1 MWFALTH
8 PRLPKIVLEVEEAW
22 MAPSDA
28 AARIFPGGLSLD
40 VERLGARCA
49 ACGVG
54 ERVHMRL
61 QPARRSIRGA
71 TFGSRW
77 AVLHSESDRETSTSC
92 DARFAASVALGDLPG
107 PMWFALTHPRL
118 PKIVLEVEEAWMAP
132 SDAAARIFPGGLSL
146 DVERLGARCAAC
158 GVGERVHMRLQPAR
172 RSIRGATFGS
182 RWAVLHSES
191 DRETSTSCD
200 ARFAA
205 SVALG
210 DLPGPMWFALTH
222 PRLPKIVL
230 EVEEAWMAPSDA
242 AARIF
247 PGGLSLD
254 VERLGA
260 RCAACGVG
268 ERVHMRLQPARRSIR
283 GATFGSRWAVLHSE
297 SDRETS
303 TSCDARFAA
312 SVALGDLPGPMWFA
326 LTHPR
331 LPKIVLEVEEAW
343 MAPSDAAARIF
354 PGGLSLDVE
363 RLGARCAACGVGER
377 VHMRLQPARR
387 SIRGATFGSRWAVL
401 HSESDRET
409 STSCDARFA
418 ASVALGDLLGPM
430 WFALTH
436 PRLPKIV
443 LEVEEA
449 WMAPSDAAARIFPGG
464 LSLDVERL
472 GARCAACG
480 VGERVHMRLQ
490 PARRSI
496 RGATFGSRWAVLH
509 SESDRETS
517 TSCDARF
524 AASVALGDLLGPM
537 WFALTHPRLPKIV
550 LEVEEAWM
558 APSDAAARIFP
569 GGLSLD
575 VERLGARCAACGV
588 GERVHMRL
596 QPARRSI
603 RGATFGSRW
612 AVLHSESDRETTAT
626 LVLLLRWHS
635 ATFWG
640 RCGSHSRIQ
649 RLPKIV
655 LEVEEAWMAPSDAA
669 ARIFPGGLSLDVERL
684 GARCAA
690 CGVGERVHMRL
701 QPARRSIRGATFGS
715 RWAVLHSES
724 DRETS
729 TSCDARFAASVALGD
744 LPGPMWFALTHPRLP
759 KIVLEVEEA
768 WMAPSDAAA
777 RIFPGGLS
785 LDVERLGARC
795 AACGVGERVHM
806 RLQPARR
813 SIRGATFGSRW
824 AVLHSESDRETSTS
838 CDARFAA
845 SVALGDLPGPMWF
858 ALTHPR
864 LPKIVLEVEE
874 AWMAPSDAAA
884 RIFPGG
890 LSLDVERLGARCA
903 ACGVGERVHM
913 RLQPARRSI
922 RGATFGSRWA
932 VLHSESDRETSTSC
946 DARFAASV
954 ALGDLPGPMWFA
966 LTHPRLPKIV
976 LEVEEAWM
984 APSDAAARIFPGG
997 LSLDVERLGARCAA
1011 CGVGERVHMRLQP
1024 ARRSIRGA
1032 TFGSR
1037 WAVLHSESDRETST
1051 SCDARFAA
1059 SVALGDLPGPMW
1071 FALTHPRLP
1080 KIVLEVEEAWMAPSD
1095 AAARIFPGGLS
1106 LDVERL
1112 GARCAACGVGERVH
1126 MRLQPARR
1134 SIRGAT
1140 FGSRWAVLHSES
1152 DRETSTS
1159 CDARFAASVALG
1171 DLPGPMWFA
1180 LTHPRLPKIVLEVE
1194 EAWMAPSDAA
1204 ARIFPGGLSLDVER
1218 LGARCA
1224 ACGVGERVHMRLQ
1237 PARRSIRGATFGSR
1251 WAVLHSESDRETS
1264 TSCDARFAASVALGD
1279 LLGPMWFALTH
1290 PRLPKIVLEVEEA
1303 WMAPSDAAARIFPGG
1318 LSLDVERLGARCA
1331 ACGVGE
1337 RVHMRLQPA
1346 RRSIRGATFGSRW
1359 AVLHSESDR
1368 ETTATLVLLLRWHS
1382 ATFRGRC
1389 GSHSRIQRLPKIVLE
1404 VEEAW
1409 MAPSDAAARIF
1420 PGGLSLDVERLG
1432 ARCAA
1437 CGVGE
1442 RVHMRLQPARRSI
1455 RGATFGSRWA
1465 VLHSESDRETS
1476 TSCDARFAASVAL
1489 GDLPGP
1495 MWFALTHPRLP
1506 KIVLEVEEAWM
1517 APSDAAARIFPGGLS
1532 LDVERLGARCAACG
1546 VGERVHMR
1554 LQPARRSIRGA
1565 TFGSRWAVLHSESDR
1580 ETSTSC
1586 DARFAAS
1593 VALGDLPGPMWFAL
1607 THPRLPKI
1615 VLEVEEAWMAPSDAA
1630 ARIFPGGLS
1639 LDVER
1644 LGARCAACG
1653 VGERVHMRLQPAR
1666 RSIRGATFGSRWAV
1680 LHSES
1685 DRETSTSCDA
1695 RFAASVALGDLPG
1708 PMWFALTH
1716 PRLPKIVLE
1725 VEEAWMAPSDAA
1737 ARIFPGGLSLDVER
1751 LGARCA
1757 ACGVGERVHMRLQ
1770 PARRSIRGAT
1780 FGSRWAVLHS
1790 ESDRETSTS
1799 CDARFAASVA
1809 LGDLPGPMWFA
1820 LTHPRLPKIVL
1831 EVEEAWMAP
1840 SDAAARIFPG
1850 GLSLDVE
1857 RLGARCAA
1865 CGVGERVHMRL
1876 QPARRSIR
1884 GATFGSRWAV
1894 LHSESDRETS
1904 TSCDARFAA
1913 SVALGDLPG
1922 PMWFALT
1929 HPRLPKIVLEVEE
1942 AWMAPSDAAA
1952 RIFPGG
1958 LSLDVERLGARC
1970 AACGVG
1976 ERVHMRLQPARRSIR
1991 GATFGSRWAVLHSES
2006 DRETST
2012 SCDARF
2018 AASVALGDLPGPMW
2032 FALTHPRLP
2041 KIVLEVEEAW
2051 MAPSDAAARIFPG
2064 GLSLDVERLGARCA
2078 ACGVGERVHMRLQPA
2093 RRSIRGATFGSR
2105 WAVLHSESD
2114 RETSTSC
2121 DARFAASVA
2130 LGDLPGPMWFAL
2142 THPRLPKIVL
2152 EVEEAW
2158 MAPSDAAARIF
2169 PGGLSLDVE
2178 RLGARCAACGVGE
2191 RVHMR
2196 LQPARRSIRGATFGS
2211 RWAVLHSESDRET
2224 STSCDARFAASVAL
2238 GDLPGP
2244 MWFALT
2250 HPRLPKIVLE
2260 VEEAWMAP
2268 SDAAARIFP
2277 GGLSL
2282 DVERLGARCAACGVG
2297 ERVHMRLQ
2305 PARRSIRGATFGSRW
2320 AVLHSESDRETS
2332 TSCDARFAASVALG
2346 DLPGPMWFAL
2356 THPRLPK
2363 IVLEVEEAW
2372 MAPSDAAARIF
2383 PGGLSLDV
2391 ERLGARC
2398 AACGVGERVHM
2409 RLQPA
2414 RRSIRG
2420 ATFGS
2425 RWAVLHS
2432 ESDRETSTSC
2442 DARFAASVALG
2453 DLPGPMW
2460 FALTHPRLPKIVLEV
2475 EEAWMAPSDAAARI
2489 FPGGLSLDVERL
2501 GARCA
2506 ACGVGERVHM
2516 RLQPAR
2522 RSIRGATFG
2531 SRWAVLHSE
2540 SDRETS
2546 TRLSSSA

>member
-1 MWFALTH
+1 MWLALTH

-107 PMWFALTHPRL
+107 PMWL
-118 PKIVLEVEEAWMAP
+118 
-132 SDAAARIFPGGLSL
+132 
-146 DVERLGARCAAC
+146 
-158 GVGERVHMRLQPAR
+158 
-172 RSIRGATFGS
+172 
-182 RWAVLHSES
+182 
-191 DRETSTSCD
+191 
-200 ARFAA
+200 
-205 SVALG
+205 
-210 DLPGPMWFALTH
+210 
-222 PRLPKIVL
+222 
-230 EVEEAWMAPSDA
+230 
-242 AARIF
+242 
-247 PGGLSLD
+247 
-254 VERLGA
+254 
-260 RCAACGVG
+260 
-268 ERVHMRLQPARRSIR
+268 
-283 GATFGSRWAVLHSE
+283 
-297 SDRETS
+297 
-303 TSCDARFAA
+303 
-312 SVALGDLPGPMWFA
+312 
-326 LTHPR
+326 
-331 LPKIVLEVEEAW
+331 
-343 MAPSDAAARIF
+343 
-354 PGGLSLDVE
+354 
-363 RLGARCAACGVGER
+363 
-377 VHMRLQPARR
+377 
-387 SIRGATFGSRWAVL
+387 
-401 HSESDRET
+401 
-409 STSCDARFA
+409 
-418 ASVALGDLLGPM
+418 
-430 WFALTH
+430 
-436 PRLPKIV
+436 
-443 LEVEEA
+443 
-449 WMAPSDAAARIFPGG
+449 
-464 LSLDVERL
+464 
-472 GARCAACG
+472 
-480 VGERVHMRLQ
+480 
-490 PARRSI
+490 
-496 RGATFGSRWAVLH
+496 
-509 SESDRETS
+509 
-517 TSCDARF
+517 
-524 AASVALGDLLGPM
+524 
-537 WFALTHPRLPKIV
+537 ALTHPRLPKIV

-612 AVLHSESDRETTAT
+612 AVLHSESDRETT
-626 LVLLLRWHS
+626 
-635 ATFWG
+635 
-640 RCGSHSRIQ
+640 
-649 RLPKIV
+649 
-655 LEVEEAWMAPSDAA
+655 
-669 ARIFPGGLSLDVERL
+669 
-684 GARCAA
+684 
-690 CGVGERVHMRL
+690 
-701 QPARRSIRGATFGS
+701 
-715 RWAVLHSES
+715 
-724 DRETS
+724 
-729 TSCDARFAASVALGD
+729 LGD
-744 LPGPMWFALTHPRLP
+744 LPGPMWL
-759 KIVLEVEEA
+759 
-768 WMAPSDAAA
+768 
-777 RIFPGGLS
+777 
-785 LDVERLGARC
+785 
-795 AACGVGERVHM
+795 
-806 RLQPARR
+806 
-813 SIRGATFGSRW
+813 
-824 AVLHSESDRETSTS
+824 
-838 CDARFAA
+838 
-845 SVALGDLPGPMWF
+845 
-858 ALTHPR
+858 
-864 LPKIVLEVEE
+864 
-874 AWMAPSDAAA
+874 
-884 RIFPGG
+884 
-890 LSLDVERLGARCA
+890 
-903 ACGVGERVHM
+903 
-913 RLQPARRSI
+913 
-922 RGATFGSRWA
+922 
-932 VLHSESDRETSTSC
+932 
-946 DARFAASV
+946 
-954 ALGDLPGPMWFA
+954 
-966 LTHPRLPKIV
+966 
-976 LEVEEAWM
+976 
-984 APSDAAARIFPGG
+984 
-997 LSLDVERLGARCAA
+997 
-1011 CGVGERVHMRLQP
+1011 
-1024 ARRSIRGA
+1024 
-1032 TFGSR
+1032 
-1037 WAVLHSESDRETST
+1037 
-1051 SCDARFAA
+1051 
-1059 SVALGDLPGPMW
+1059 
-1071 FALTHPRLP
+1071 
-1080 KIVLEVEEAWMAPSD
+1080 
-1095 AAARIFPGGLS
+1095 
-1106 LDVERL
+1106 
-1112 GARCAACGVGERVH
+1112 
-1126 MRLQPARR
+1126 
-1134 SIRGAT
+1134 
-1140 FGSRWAVLHSES
+1140 
-1152 DRETSTS
+1152 
-1159 CDARFAASVALG
+1159 
-1171 DLPGPMWFA
+1171 
-1180 LTHPRLPKIVLEVE
+1180 
-1194 EAWMAPSDAA
+1194 
-1204 ARIFPGGLSLDVER
+1204 
-1218 LGARCA
+1218 
-1224 ACGVGERVHMRLQ
+1224 
-1237 PARRSIRGATFGSR
+1237 
-1251 WAVLHSESDRETS
+1251 
-1264 TSCDARFAASVALGD
+1264 
-1279 LLGPMWFALTH
+1279 ALTH

-1368 ETTATLVLLLRWHS
+1368 ETT
-1382 ATFRGRC
+1382 
-1389 GSHSRIQRLPKIVLE
+1389 
-1404 VEEAW
+1404 
-1409 MAPSDAAARIF
+1409 
-1420 PGGLSLDVERLG
+1420 
-1432 ARCAA
+1432 
-1437 CGVGE
+1437 
-1442 RVHMRLQPARRSI
+1442 
-1455 RGATFGSRWA
+1455 
-1465 VLHSESDRETS
+1465 
-1476 TSCDARFAASVAL
+1476 L

-1495 MWFALTHPRLP
+1495 MWLALTHPRLP

-1580 ETSTSC
+1580 ETT
-1586 DARFAAS
+1586 
-1593 VALGDLPGPMWFAL
+1593 LGDLPGPMWL
-1607 THPRLPKI
+1607 
-1615 VLEVEEAWMAPSDAA
+1615 
-1630 ARIFPGGLS
+1630 
-1639 LDVER
+1639 
-1644 LGARCAACG
+1644 
-1653 VGERVHMRLQPAR
+1653 
-1666 RSIRGATFGSRWAV
+1666 
-1680 LHSES
+1680 
-1685 DRETSTSCDA
+1685 
-1695 RFAASVALGDLPG
+1695 
-1708 PMWFALTH
+1708 ALTH

>member
-54 ERVHMRL
+54 ERVHVRL

-409 STSCDARFA
+409 T
-418 ASVALGDLLGPM
+418 LGDLPGPMWLALTHPRLPKIVLEVEEAWMAPSDAAARIFPGGLSLNVERLGARCAACGVGERVHMRLQPARRSIRGATFGSRWAVLHSESDRETTLGDLPGPMWLALTHPRLPKIVLEVEEAWMAPSDAAARIFPGGLSLDVERLGARCAACGVGERVHMRLQPARRSIRGATFGSRWAVLHSESDRETTLGDLPGPM

-524 AASVALGDLLGPM
+524 AASVALGDLPGPM
-537 WFALTHPRLPKIV
+537 WLALTHPRLPKIV

-612 AVLHSESDRETTAT
+612 AVLHSESDRETTLGDLPGPMWLALT
-626 LVLLLRWHS
+626 HP
-635 ATFWG
+635 
-640 RCGSHSRIQ
+640 

-724 DRETS
+724 DRET
-729 TSCDARFAASVALGD
+729 TLGD
-744 LPGPMWFALTHPRLP
+744 LPGPMWLALTHPRLPKIVLEVEEAWMAPSDAAARIFPGGLSLDVERLGARCAACGVGERVHMRLQPARRSIRGATFGSRWAVLHSESDRETTLGDLPGPMWLALTHPRLPKIVLEVEEAWMAPSDAAARIFPGGLSLDVERLGARCAACGVGERVHMRLQPARRSIRGATFGSRWAVLHSESDRETTLGDLPGPMWLALTHPRLPKIVLEVEEAWMAPSDAAARIFPGGLSLDVERLGARCAACGVGERVHMRLQPARRSIRGATFGSRWAVLHSESDRETTLGDLPGPMWLALTHPRLPKIVLEVEEAWMAPSDAAARIFPGGLSLDVERLGARCAACGVGERVHMRLQPARRSIRGATFGSRWAVLHSESDRETTLGDLPGPMWLALTHPRLPKIVLEVEEAWMAPSDAAARIFPGGLSLDVERLGARCAACGVGERVHMRLQPARRSIRGATFGSRWAVLHSESDRETTLGDLPGPMWLALTHPRLPKIVLEVEEAWMAPSDAAARIFPGGLSLDVERLGARCAACGVGERVHMRLQPARRSIRGATFGSRWAVLHSESDRETTLGDLPGPMWLALTHPRLPKIVLEVEEAWMAPSDAAARIFPGGLSLDVERLGARCAACGVGERVHMRLQPARRSIRGATFGSRWAVLHSESDRETTLGDLPGPMWLALTHPRLP

-1037 WAVLHSESDRETST
+1037 WAVLHSESDRETT
-1051 SCDARFAA
+1051 
-1059 SVALGDLPGPMW
+1059 LGDLPGPMW
-1071 FALTHPRLP
+1071 LALTHPRLPKIVLEVEEAWMAPSDAAARIFPGGLSLDVERLGARCAACGVGERVHMRLQPARRSIRGATFGSRWAVLHSESDRETTLGDLPGPMWLALTHPRLP

-1224 ACGVGERVHMRLQ
+1224 ACGVGERVH
-1237 PARRSIRGATFGSR
+1237 
-1251 WAVLHSESDRETS
+1251 V
-1264 TSCDARFAASVALGD
+1264 
-1279 LLGPMWFALTH
+1279 
-1290 PRLPKIVLEVEEA
+1290 
-1303 WMAPSDAAARIFPGG
+1303 
-1318 LSLDVERLGARCA
+1318 
-1331 ACGVGE
+1331 
-1337 RVHMRLQPA
+1337 
-1346 RRSIRGATFGSRW
+1346 
-1359 AVLHSESDR
+1359 
-1368 ETTATLVLLLRWHS
+1368 
-1382 ATFRGRC
+1382 
-1389 GSHSRIQRLPKIVLE
+1389 
-1404 VEEAW
+1404 
-1409 MAPSDAAARIF
+1409 
-1420 PGGLSLDVERLG
+1420 
-1432 ARCAA
+1432 
-1437 CGVGE
+1437 
-1442 RVHMRLQPARRSI
+1442 
-1455 RGATFGSRWA
+1455 
-1465 VLHSESDRETS
+1465 
-1476 TSCDARFAASVAL
+1476 
-1489 GDLPGP
+1489 
-1495 MWFALTHPRLP
+1495 
-1506 KIVLEVEEAWM
+1506 
-1517 APSDAAARIFPGGLS
+1517 
-1532 LDVERLGARCAACG
+1532 
-1546 VGERVHMR
+1546 
-1554 LQPARRSIRGA
+1554 
-1565 TFGSRWAVLHSESDR
+1565 
-1580 ETSTSC
+1580 
-1586 DARFAAS
+1586 
-1593 VALGDLPGPMWFAL
+1593 
-1607 THPRLPKI
+1607 
-1615 VLEVEEAWMAPSDAA
+1615 
-1630 ARIFPGGLS
+1630 
-1639 LDVER
+1639 
-1644 LGARCAACG
+1644 
-1653 VGERVHMRLQPAR
+1653 
-1666 RSIRGATFGSRWAV
+1666 
-1680 LHSES
+1680 
-1685 DRETSTSCDA
+1685 
-1695 RFAASVALGDLPG
+1695 
-1708 PMWFALTH
+1708 
-1716 PRLPKIVLE
+1716 
-1725 VEEAWMAPSDAA
+1725 
-1737 ARIFPGGLSLDVER
+1737 
-1751 LGARCA
+1751 
-1757 ACGVGERVHMRLQ
+1757 
-1770 PARRSIRGAT
+1770 
-1780 FGSRWAVLHS
+1780 
-1790 ESDRETSTS
+1790 
-1799 CDARFAASVA
+1799 
-1809 LGDLPGPMWFA
+1809 
-1820 LTHPRLPKIVL
+1820 
-1831 EVEEAWMAP
+1831 
-1840 SDAAARIFPG
+1840 
-1850 GLSLDVE
+1850 
-1857 RLGARCAA
+1857 
-1865 CGVGERVHMRL
+1865 
-1876 QPARRSIR
+1876 
-1884 GATFGSRWAV
+1884 
-1894 LHSESDRETS
+1894 
-1904 TSCDARFAA
+1904 
-1913 SVALGDLPG
+1913 
-1922 PMWFALT
+1922 
-1929 HPRLPKIVLEVEE
+1929 
-1942 AWMAPSDAAA
+1942 
-1952 RIFPGG
+1952 
-1958 LSLDVERLGARC
+1958 
-1970 AACGVG
+1970 
-1976 ERVHMRLQPARRSIR
+1976 
-1991 GATFGSRWAVLHSES
+1991 
-2006 DRETST
+2006 
-2012 SCDARF
+2012 
-2018 AASVALGDLPGPMW
+2018 
-2032 FALTHPRLP
+2032 
-2041 KIVLEVEEAW
+2041 
-2051 MAPSDAAARIFPG
+2051 
-2064 GLSLDVERLGARCA
+2064 
-2078 ACGVGERVHMRLQPA
+2078 
-2093 RRSIRGATFGSR
+2093 
-2105 WAVLHSESD
+2105 
-2114 RETSTSC
+2114 
-2121 DARFAASVA
+2121 
-2130 LGDLPGPMWFAL
+2130 
-2142 THPRLPKIVL
+2142 
-2152 EVEEAW
+2152 
-2158 MAPSDAAARIF
+2158 
-2169 PGGLSLDVE
+2169 
-2178 RLGARCAACGVGE
+2178 
-2191 RVHMR
+2191 R